1 MILSLVCVI
10 KQPDRNNMKVIYFNN
25 FKQSNIN
32 QLRHDVFY
40 LQQKML
46 LYNPAKRISAK
57 AALDHP
63 YFHDLDLSTLPAT
76 KQTTIIG
83 NMPKSFQIPNY
94 LSFTFTVFFSINEI
108 QPCTV
113 HCRASKGVYCLGLCK
128 LTENCIYYF
137 HLQMTFPR
145 LGINRRQYK
154 RQYPPRCYNTNK
166 PNLFFSGLL

>member
-1 MILSLVCVI
+1 
-10 KQPDRNNMKVIYFNN
+10 
-25 FKQSNIN
+25 
-32 QLRHDVFY
+32 
-40 LQQKML
+40 ML

-83 NMPKSFQIPNY
+83 NMPKSFYIPNY
-94 LSFTFTVFFSINEI
+94 IRFTFTIFFFLINEI

-113 HCRASKGVYCLGLCK
+113 HCRASKGVYFLGLCK

-137 HLQMTFPR
+137 HLHLTFPR
-145 LGINRRQYK
+145 FGINRR
-154 RQYPPRCYNTNK
+154 
-166 PNLFFSGLL
+166 